1 MCVTTHGSNKQ
12 NLSELPL
19 GLVETNKHNRF
30 KLVYLL
36 LKLLVLREYFA
47 SYLWLLQ
54 VSEYF
59 QQWTMWRPS
68 LETRWVINI
77 LEWFFYHI
85 YWARDFFCCVSDED
99 VIKSFQE
106 LRNGLWRFSLRIS
119 CKPVM
124 KTYNLFHLYIVTTI
138 LLLLVIE
145 LYHYV
150 ILLVLMTYITLG
162 PVRLE
167 EFWRN
172 LDGLEE
178 CWRNLWEK
186 NTVLDEKK
194 EADQAEFKGTRTGK
208 TS

>member
-1 MCVTTHGSNKQ
+1 
-12 NLSELPL
+12 
-19 GLVETNKHNRF
+19 
-30 KLVYLL
+30 
-36 LKLLVLREYFA
+36 
-47 SYLWLLQ
+47 
-54 VSEYF
+54 
-59 QQWTMWRPS
+59 
-68 LETRWVINI
+68 
-77 LEWFFYHI
+77 
-85 YWARDFFCCVSDED
+85 
-99 VIKSFQE
+99 
-106 LRNGLWRFSLRIS
+106 
-119 CKPVM
+119 M

-186 NTVLDEKK
+186 NTVPDEKK
-194 EADQAEFKGTRTGK
+194 KWIKSGLRTRERG
-208 TS
+208 